1 MSWSGVGRQSVCLLT
16 YHWAEVSGLSRG
28 AARDNVRV
36 LFLIRFLGSDLFL
49 YFLNLNSK
57 SLT

>member
-1 MSWSGVGRQSVCLLT
+1 MAITTTV
-16 YHWAEVSGLSRG
+16 SRG

-49 YFLNLNSK
+49 YFFKLK
-57 SLT
+57 F